1 MGVVLRF
8 VGVLN
13 RSGGTFR
20 TTDMDAFCV
29 EARRIL
35 EAGGHSFECR
45 IVEGREVE
53 AALAEAVGM
62 ADMDVLLAGGGD
74 GTISTAAG
82 IAFRAGVVLAVLPAG
97 TMNLFARSLH
107 LPQTPLAALEAI
119 AAGEVVPVDIAT
131 ANERPFVHH
140 FGVGF
145 HPRLVRIRD
154 GLPYHSRIGKMLAS
168 VRAFYRAIIK
178 PPKFQIEIRT
188 RRGVDLRTAS
198 GVTISNNLVGEGH
211 VPHADRLDQGMLG
224 VYIAKPM
231 NSGALARLILRIMI
245 GYWKASPEV
254 SEKEVEEV
262 TLRFPKRKTS
272 AQAIVDGELIK
283 LEEQVRL
290 KIHPGALRVMLPR
303 AEQIAVI

>member
-1 MGVVLRF
+1 
-8 VGVLN
+8 
-13 RSGGTFR
+13 
-20 TTDMDAFCV
+20 
-29 EARRIL
+29 
-35 EAGGHSFECR
+35 
-45 IVEGREVE
+45 
-53 AALAEAVGM
+53 
-62 ADMDVLLAGGGD
+62 
-74 GTISTAAG
+74 
-82 IAFRAGVVLAVLPAG
+82 
-97 TMNLFARSLH
+97 
-107 LPQTPLAALEAI
+107 
-119 AAGEVVPVDIAT
+119 VPVDIAT

-154 GLPYHSRIGKMLAS
+154 GLPYHSRIGKMIAS
-168 VRAFYRAIIK
+168 VRAFYRAIIN
-178 PPKFQIEIRT
+178 PPKFEIEIRT

-211 VPHADRLDQGMLG
+211 VPHADRLDQGVLG

-231 NSGALARLILRIMI
+231 TSGALARLVLRIMI

-272 AQAIVDGELIK
+272 AQAIVDGELIE

-290 KIHPGALRVMLPR
+290 RIHPKALRVMLP
-303 AEQIAVI
+303 IVVI